1 MPDLARINDRHES
14 ADAAFRDAQW
24 RSKDCALYEGDAE
37 DTLRSL
43 PDECVNCV
51 VTSPPYFWLRD
62 YGVDGQIGLEP
73 TVDEYVTNIC
83 DVFHQV
89 RRVLRRDG
97 LAFLN
102 LGDTYYSGKGEPK
115 GPDKKNSKRRF
126 GLRAVDRSGG
136 LGIGLQ
142 RKSLVGIPWR
152 VGLELM
158 QRAWVLRSTIIWH
171 RSNRLP
177 EHARD
182 RPSRS
187 YEYVFML
194 ARDRRYFFDPEPLID
209 MNVEQDVWTV
219 PARTRSGLETAPF
232 PDELVR
238 RCLRIGCVATGTVLD
253 PFMGSGTTIEVAVG
267 EGHFGVG
274 IDLNP
279 NFCEHVA
286 QRLGAA
292 QPCISRLI

>member
-1 MPDLARINDRHES
+1 MADIAYATREPASQSATFRH
-14 ADAAFRDAQW
+14 AKWYGQA
-24 RSKDCALYEGDAE
+24 CALYEGDAHK
-37 DTLRSL
+37 TLKGL
-43 PDECVNCV
+43 PDECISCV

-62 YGVDGQIGLEP
+62 YRVDGQIGLEP
-73 TVDEYVTNIC
+73 TVDEYVTKLC
-83 DVFHQV
+83 DVFDQV
-89 RRVLRRDG
+89 RRILRRDG

-115 GPDKKNSKRRF
+115 GPDKKSSKRRF
-126 GLRAVDRSGG
+126 GLRAVDKSGG
-136 LGIGLQ
+136 LGIGIQ
-142 RKSLVGIPWR
+142 RKSLVGVPWR

-158 QRAWVLRSTIIWH
+158 RRNWVLRSTIIWH

-177 EHARD
+177 EHVKD

-194 ARDRRYFFDPEPLID
+194 ARDRRYYFDPEPLID

-219 PARTRSGLETAPF
+219 AARTKCDLDTAPF

-238 RCLRIGCVATGTVLD
+238 RCLQIGCPDEGVVLD
-253 PFMGSGTTIEVAVG
+253 PFMGSGTTIEVAVDQR
-267 EGHFGVG
+267 HFGVG

-279 NFCEHVA
+279 LFCRHVA
-286 QRLGAA
+286 QRLGATEK
-292 QPCISRLI
+292 CISR

>member
-1 MPDLARINDRHES
+1 MPDALHAREGKGTLGAQFS
-14 ADAAFRDAQW
+14 DAQW
-24 RSKDCALYEGDAE
+24 RSEECALYVGDAKE
-37 DTLRSL
+37 TLEKL
-43 PDECVNCV
+43 PDACVSCV

-115 GPDKKNSKRRF
+115 GPDKKSSKRRF

-136 LGIGLQ
+136 LGIGMQ

-158 QRAWVLRSTIIWH
+158 RRAWVLRSTIIWH

-177 EHARD
+177 EHAHD

-194 ARDRRYFFDPEPLID
+194 ARDRRYYFDPAPLID
-209 MNVEQDVWTV
+209 MNVEEDVWTV
-219 PARTRSGLETAPF
+219 PARTKSGLETAPF
-232 PDELVR
+232 PEELVR
-238 RCLRIGCVATGTVLD
+238 RCLGIGCIAGGTVLD
-253 PFMGSGTTIEVAVG
+253 PFMGSGTTIEVAVE
-267 EGHFGVG
+267 EGRFGVG

-279 NFCEHVA
+279 TFCEHVA
-286 QRLGAA
+286 IELGAERVCTS
-292 QPCISRLI
+292 Q